1 MKRSEASLFAPLSQ
15 SGAAGLQ
22 RVYALVSEGF
32 QRAAD
37 SFYVLQ
43 WFYASLLYTTRR
55 HYLRAMWQS
64 GTCVAALAHS
74 ANRLFA
80 ATGRLAYGASFAH
93 SVGTEVLI
101 RVVRS
106 DDIVPNER
114 LNVRGPVHLHH
125 KLSADAEHF
134 EHTNKLSTEQFQR
147 ARRNRPKLL
156 SAADIQIVCERLRN
170 RADTRNRGQLRPL
183 CLSHSERHVN
193 EMHECVDKFLEAFT
207 FCRRQFKETV
217 GQIFKLVDCNFAV

>member
-1 MKRSEASLFAPLSQ
+1 MKRSEPSLFAPLSP
-15 SGAAGLQ
+15 SAITGLQ
-22 RVYALVSEGF
+22 QVYALVSEGF

-43 WFYASLLYTTRR
+43 WFYASLLHTTRR
-55 HYLRAMWQS
+55 HYLRSMWHS
-64 GTCVAALAHS
+64 STCVAALAHS

-93 SVGTEVLI
+93 SVDTEVLI

-106 DDIVPNER
+106 DDVVQNER

-134 EHTNKLSTEQFQR
+134 EHTNKFSTEQFQR
-147 ARRNRPKLL
+147 ARCNRPKLL
-156 SAADIQIVCERLRN
+156 SAADLQIVCERLAIRSDSRN
-170 RADTRNRGQLRPL
+170 IRKGQLRPFFQ
-183 CLSHSERHVN
+183 SHSERHTGKLHKRMD
-193 EMHECVDKFLEAFT
+193 EFLEALT
-207 FCRRQFKETV
+207 FCRRQFEETV
-217 GQIFKLVDCNFAV
+217 GQLQALGIY